1 MRNWSDRAPQ
11 LNRFKVPIEA
21 ERLMDND
28 LTLEQYLSPLSPLIA
43 GFRLDAFS
51 AIKPRISHS
60 PLPDAC
66 MQDVLTLM
74 DERYISPAVLYIQV
88 SALQDSNKMVTVGEY
103 QLPEAKPGTAMYFDF
118 HRKIQ
123 ARRVTFRLLGDV
135 TAFVDDPAE
144 QEDPSF
150 RTSLLA
156 AGLSLSNR
164 IKLYHYAD
172 QYEMGKWGILA
183 GV

>member
-1 MRNWSDRAPQ
+1 
-11 LNRFKVPIEA
+11 
-21 ERLMDND
+21 
-28 LTLEQYLSPLSPLIA
+28 
-43 GFRLDAFS
+43 
-51 AIKPRISHS
+51 
-60 PLPDAC
+60 
-66 MQDVLTLM
+66 
-74 DERYISPAVLYIQV
+74 
-88 SALQDSNKMVTVGEY
+88 MVTVGEY